1 MRRRA
6 ARAGG
11 KRPAATAPAP
21 SSSQPPG
28 SRSPLLQLPRPPP
41 PGRMRRRSAR
51 VGFGCVVAAERS
63 CEPGESEPGGEGWS
77 LHGGEPEEP
86 PPLPTPPP
94 QPPPPP
100 PRRPPPGADGLPR
113 SRRGRT
119 RTSGRR
125 HTAQHGPGNQAPLGG
140 QLTGERAGGE
150 DHRAF
155 QTVSDARPGAALP
168 PRAPPPAP
176 ARCRPLLVRGT
187 GEGTWAGLTDGRG
200 SRGCPPLSAGVAAS
214 GLGGA
219 GAAAAS
225 SLPRRRRLSL
235 GLREAGAGKVPSRGP
250 GSGGSRPCVRL
261 PRLRAA
267 AGPLARTASPGA
279 RSRPRSADARQCRR
293 GLCAKG
299 QVPQAREPRWV
310 VSGPL
315 GTGATPG
322 SRTPRGSGA
331 RGVRAEGWALE
342 GAGN

>member
-1 MRRRA
+1 
-6 ARAGG
+6 
-11 KRPAATAPAP
+11 
-21 SSSQPPG
+21 
-28 SRSPLLQLPRPPP
+28 
-41 PGRMRRRSAR
+41 MRRRSAR

-267 AGPLARTASPGA
+267 AGPLALPPAGPHGQPRSPQPAPLRGRAAMSERALCERAGSAGA
-279 RSRPRSADARQCRR
+279 RASVGGVGTSRNRGDAGFQD
-293 GLCAKG
+293 
-299 QVPQAREPRWV
+299 PSRER
-310 VSGPL
+310 
-315 GTGATPG
+315 
-322 SRTPRGSGA
+322 GA
-331 RGVRAEGWALE
+331 RRPC
-342 GAGN
+342 

>member
-1 MRRRA
+1 
-6 ARAGG
+6 
-11 KRPAATAPAP
+11 
-21 SSSQPPG
+21 
-28 SRSPLLQLPRPPP
+28 
-41 PGRMRRRSAR
+41 MRRRSAR

-200 SRGCPPLSAGVAAS
+200 SRGCPSRPASRRRASAGRAR
-214 GLGGA
+214 L
-219 GAAAAS
+219 
-225 SLPRRRRLSL
+225 LPRPFPEGGGCRSASAKPAPGRCPR
-235 GLREAGAGKVPSRGP
+235 AG
-250 GSGGSRPCVRL
+250 
-261 PRLRAA
+261 RAA
-267 AGPLARTASPGA
+267 AGRALACGCPGSERRPGPESSRPPARTASPGA
-279 RSRPRSADARQCRR
+279 RSQPRSADARQCRR

-310 VSGPL
+310 VSGPRNR
-315 GTGATPG
+315 GDAGFQDP
-322 SRTPRGSGA
+322 SRERGA
-331 RGVRAEGWALE
+331 RRPC
-342 GAGN
+342 